1 MGDIPLRLLWLSE
14 HQVVQTAPLFPLS
27 HHHYNHKD
35 CHLHDSG
42 ADGHLVARLSP
53 RLVISGKYSSSRS
66 SCLKPGRVEKRTA
79 FQDSLIFR
87 VEKRPF
93 WRVGGVD
100 LFFSFSIERMEHLFS
115 TLWQGRLHWEGVC
128 ELLKETQEHVVNK
141 WWKGSINWLFWGAW
155 DIMGIRSGMKSL
167 DWTRKGR
174 KYLLTE
180 NVSKT

>member
-14 HQVVQTAPLFPLS
+14 HQVVQTAPLSPLS
-27 HHHYNHKD
+27 NHHHYNHKD
-35 CHLHDSG
+35 CHLHDNG

-66 SCLKPGRVEKRTA
+66 SCLKPGRVEKRTV

-93 WRVGGVD
+93 WRVGAVG

-115 TLWQGRLHWEGVC
+115 TLWQGRRHIGKGGF
-128 ELLKETQEHVVNK
+128 ELLKETQEKVVNK
-141 WWKGSINWLFWGAW
+141 SWKGSINRLFWGAW
-155 DIMGIRSGMKSL
+155 DIGIRSGMKSL
-167 DWTRKGR
+167 DWTR
-174 KYLLTE
+174 
-180 NVSKT
+180 

>member
-1 MGDIPLRLLWLSE
+1 MGDILLRLLWLSE
-14 HQVVQTAPLFPLS
+14 HQVVQTAPLSPLS
-27 HHHYNHKD
+27 NHHHYNHKD
-35 CHLHDSG
+35 CHLHDNG

-66 SCLKPGRVEKRTA
+66 SCLKPGRVEKRTV

-115 TLWQGRLHWEGVC
+115 TLWQGRHHWVGVGVGDTALFKKMNILF
-128 ELLKETQEHVVNK
+128 ESIFWILKK
-141 WWKGSINWLFWGAW
+141 WIIFLNEY
-155 DIMGIRSGMKSL
+155 SGF
-167 DWTRKGR
+167 
-174 KYLLTE
+174 
-180 NVSKT
+180 